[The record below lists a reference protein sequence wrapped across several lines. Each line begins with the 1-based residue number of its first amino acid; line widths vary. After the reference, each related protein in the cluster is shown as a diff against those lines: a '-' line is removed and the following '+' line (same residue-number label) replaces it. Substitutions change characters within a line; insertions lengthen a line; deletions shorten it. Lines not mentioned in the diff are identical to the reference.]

1 MRKLIWILLILPFFI
16 PDSVYSFHQ
25 TSANYD
31 SLYYY
36 GSGGFVETTATQDIG
51 GGIGQTVIGEI
62 NKDLYNHAIFY
73 GIFWINTTYTSP
85 IPTLFPFIFSIYD
98 YRMETITLN
107 WSSINVTTLGP
118 STCS

>member
-62 NKDLYNHAIFY
+62 NNAAFSYSIYY
-73 GIFWINTTYTSP
+73 GIFWVNVTYTAPSA
-85 IPTLFPFIFSIYD
+85 LFLPVSIYIED
-98 YRMETITLN
+98 FGIEWIKLN
-107 WSSINVTTLGP
+107 WTM
-118 STCS
+118 